1 MDLGRTITEPFAR
14 LIAFHNAFN
23 LNVKFTYGAL
33 ARLDT
38 TEVDA
43 DRFMLPNGGEPWGN
57 KLSWSDMGAAVQDA
71 AAFISELGV
80 VRSVSSF
87 EDYVTG
93 ATAELNRAGAR
104 NAARPTDMR
113 EPAPERPADADVP
126 EDDVAY
132 LRPLVRLLVLDPGSL
147 AADLVLVEFFQVA
160 RNCIVHRSGRASPR
174 LAEIRQSQDLA
185 DALKT
190 WPRRKGKWMIAVP
203 EIEEGDPV
211 PWLPR
216 HAIMA
221 SACHHRCAAA
231 IDAAVV
237 EALGVDGVVSMAA
250 HWCLLADNSVPCP
263 AKLDAQTMI
272 RTQLVQRYFV
282 RHADM
287 ADVVQSLRD
296 TTLWE
301 RARIAFG
308 QRNIRRVRDER
319 RLARR

>member
-1 MDLGRTITEPFAR
+1 MDLRRAITEPFAK
-14 LIAFHNAFN
+14 LIALHNAFN

-33 ARLDT
+33 ARLDAT
-38 TEVDA
+38 DA
-43 DRFMLPNGGEPWGN
+43 DQFTLPNAGEPWGN
-57 KLSWSDMGAAVQDA
+57 KLTWSDMGAAVQDA
-71 AAFISELGV
+71 AAFISAMGV

-87 EDYVTG
+87 EDYVTS
-93 ATAELNRAGAR
+93 ATAELDRAEAR
-104 NAARPTDMR
+104 RAARATQMH
-113 EPAPERPADADVP
+113 EPASEGLADADTS
-126 EDDVAY
+126 EDDVPH
-132 LRPLVRLLVLDPGSL
+132 LGPLVRRLGLDPDSL

-174 LAEIRQSQDLA
+174 LAEMGRSNDLA

-190 WPRRKGKWMIAVP
+190 WPRRKGKWLIAVP

-216 HAIMA
+216 HAILA
-221 SACHHRCAAA
+221 SACHHRCATA

-237 EALGVDGVVSMAA
+237 AALGVDGIVSMAA
-250 HWCLLADNSVPCP
+250 HWSLLANNPVPCP

-282 RHADM
+282 RHAAM

-296 TTLWE
+296 TALWE
-301 RARIAFG
+301 RVRIAFG

-319 RLARR
+319 RFARR